1 MPQELRV
8 RESLGTHRPCHA
20 PPGMWGQAHLMVICG
35 LSPLS
40 DFRPIRISRMVW
52 DQ

>member
-1 MPQELRV
+1 MGHAMHPQGRKE
-8 RESLGTHRPCHA
+8 
-20 PPGMWGQAHLMVICG
+20 GQAHLMVICG

-40 DFRPIRISRMVW
+40 DFSPIRISRMVW

>member
-1 MPQELRV
+1 MHPQ
-8 RESLGTHRPCHA
+8 LGI
-20 PPGMWGQAHLMVICG
+20 QAHLMVICG

-40 DFRPIRISRMVW
+40 DFSPIRISKMVW